1 MTLRWSAPALILAL
15 AACGSDE
22 PTAPPTFEQAMC
34 IRATIAL
41 GGTVNATLA
50 SSDCD
55 LNDVGSGGG
64 YFESYRLNVASD
76 TTVDVSLTSGVFD
89 TYLFLLRVRAE
100 DVDSLELVAQDDDG
114 GGGTNS
120 LIAGVTLLA
129 ANDYLVLVNGF
140 AYADVGAYT
149 LNVVLP

>member
-1 MTLRWSAPALILAL
+1 MTLRWSAAALAIAL

-22 PTAPPTFEQAMC
+22 PTAPQTFVQLMC
-34 IRATIAL
+34 IRGTIAV
-41 GGTVNATLA
+41 GGTVNGNLVSA
-50 SSDCD
+50 DCD

-76 TTVDVSLTSGVFD
+76 TTIDVSLTSGVFD
-89 TYLFLLRVRAE
+89 TYLFLVRVRAE
-100 DVDSLELVAQDDDG
+100 HVDSLELVAQDDDG

-129 ANDYLVLVNGF
+129 ANDYLVLANGF
-140 AYADVGAYT
+140 DYSDVGAYT
-149 LNVVLP
+149 LNVVP